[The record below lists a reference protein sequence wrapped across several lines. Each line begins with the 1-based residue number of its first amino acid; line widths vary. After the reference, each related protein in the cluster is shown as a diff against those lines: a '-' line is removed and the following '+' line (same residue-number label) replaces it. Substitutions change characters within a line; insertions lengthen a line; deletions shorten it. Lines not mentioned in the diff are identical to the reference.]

1 MKTIS
6 SKEIRN
12 KKMQYMSVMQEVKP
26 LRLLPMLNVATLTM
40 VSEYLETEYSNVSS
54 YYSTHQ
60 KELEEYGIIK
70 LKIKNFTDAGYTV
83 DPEMTRGC
91 GIVRYDDASARISS
105 VGARCMSEAA
115 IFNMALGIGKSE
127 IAEKI
132 KAAAALAE
140 TEAYQPN
147 ESTDEDIN
155 NNVENMTENTYNNVK
170 KMAENILTFTNAE
183 FGSIRVMEIDGQP
196 WFVGKD
202 VADGLGYLNTKD
214 AIKSHVDEEDKL
226 IVQKSDFPTLEI
238 PNRGM
243 VAINESGLY
252 SLIMSSKLPTA
263 KQFKR
268 WVTSEVLPSV
278 RKNGGY
284 IAGQE
289 DLTEEELMAK
299 ALLVAHKA
307 LEERDKKIAELHQT
321 NKAMSEKINT
331 WDKKSIINALIRSY
345 AGKCFNGDCKNA
357 FADFYRQYD
366 YKYHTR
372 LKSRRDSSGKKSIL
386 DCLSGDEIDN
396 AVKLAVAIC
405 ESRSI
410 NTGKIINEVNAAAC
424 GA

>member
-6 SKEIRN
+6 SKEIRS

-26 LRLLPMLNVATLTM
+26 LKLLPMLNVATLTM
-40 VSEYLETEYSNVSS
+40 VSEYLETEYSNVSG

-70 LKIKNFTDAGYTV
+70 LKIKNFTDVGYTV

-91 GIVRYDDASARISS
+91 GIVRYGDASARISS

-140 TEAYQPN
+140 TEAYHSN
-147 ESTDEDIN
+147 ESTADDSN
-155 NNVENMTENTYNNVK
+155 NNVENITENTYNNVE

-196 WFVGKD
+196 WFAGKD
-202 VADGLGYLNTKD
+202 VAMVLKYANPQK
-214 AIKSHVDEEDKL
+214 AIRDHIDEEDKTVNESFTVNGTKAIL
-226 IVQKSDFPTLEI
+226 
-238 PNRGM
+238 
-243 VAINESGLY
+243 INESGLY

-289 DLTEEELMAK
+289 ELTEEELMAK

-321 NKAMSEKINT
+321 NKAMAEKINT

-357 FADFYRQYD
+357 FADFYRQFD
-366 YKYHTR
+366 YKYHTK